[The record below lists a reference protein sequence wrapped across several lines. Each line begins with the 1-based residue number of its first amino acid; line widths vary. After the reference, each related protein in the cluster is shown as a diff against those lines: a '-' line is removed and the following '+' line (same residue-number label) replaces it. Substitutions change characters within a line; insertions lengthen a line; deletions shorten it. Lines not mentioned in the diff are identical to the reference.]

1 MSANMV
7 SVTVIDQ
14 DGASDFAAP
23 QGTTV
28 AGLCAMLAIDLTVP
42 SVRLT
47 HADGR
52 PLDSGFVLGQE
63 LPSGSMIALSSRVL
77 SAQQINEAS
86 ARQENQWLSPVLALV
101 GLCFLLIGAISSLCL
116 LPLVADAALS
126 QFTHPE
132 DGPTWALVAS
142 SIPIW
147 LRILCS
153 LICCAAAAAPL
164 FVSRSVRSRPVMLLL
179 MPALAGYSAIG
190 FVSATGLHALS
201 VAPVVGVWVALVVA
215 LAVVSLTAAPSAI
228 SAMLAWV
235 GATALVTISAYP
247 LFHLIDI
254 APLAVVLGIYLLL
267 MAPRLALRVPDSQ
280 LVDVSAVL
288 TIASRIRQAPTQPPS
303 PVTGGRMATA
313 LGHTGARNTL
323 LVTASA
329 IFVLAGGIPLARTVT
344 PTIEM
349 GRGLA
354 GFILVIAA
362 ILTLLTAPRATRSH
376 LGRILPRIGAA
387 GLACAFLFGSW
398 VQSWTAP
405 VGMYPLIPMCVLVIV
420 GISIAAWATLYEP
433 QGHAALVGTILDFLQ
448 TFCIFTLFPA
458 AFMASGLFAFAW
470 RAVL

>member
-52 PLDSGFVLGQE
+52 PLDSGSVLGQE

-201 VAPVVGVWVALVVA
+201 VAPVVGVWVA